1 MATRVGRGSNSGLE
15 EAMSMIK
22 ALKRAATTKN
32 ARAAIVKVQS
42 RGFEMFDEAIY
53 GGRYGHSLASIFSKT
68 RPRTADN
75 KRSKFGK
82 GLGTPVKTGR
92 LQGSLMDPTDTFA
105 IYQREVHKNGE
116 MRVTYGGNPLD
127 PKTGRAYFQSAE
139 DMYGF
144 FQDGLNK
151 FEKSNT
157 TKKLG
162 EGLAQLFATAI
173 RDEIVKEVRRA
184 KR

>member
-1 MATRVGRGSNSGLE
+1 MATRVGRGGNSGLE
-15 EAMSMIK
+15 EAMAIIK
-22 ALKRAATTKN
+22 ALKRAATTKT
-32 ARAAIVKVQS
+32 AKAAIVKVQG
-42 RGFEMFDEAIY
+42 RGFELFDEAIY
-53 GGRYGHSLASIFSKT
+53 GGRYGNSLASIFSKT

-82 GLGTPVKTGR
+82 GLGTPVKSGR
-92 LQGSLMDPTDTFA
+92 LKGSLMDPADTFA
-105 IYQREVHKNGE
+105 VYQREVHKNGE

-127 PKTGRAYFQSAE
+127 PKTGKAYFKSAE

-144 FQDGLNK
+144 FQDGLDK
-151 FEKSNT
+151 FDKLNI

-162 EGLAQLFATAI
+162 KDLAQLFATAV
-173 RDEIVKEVRRA
+173 RDEIVKEARRA